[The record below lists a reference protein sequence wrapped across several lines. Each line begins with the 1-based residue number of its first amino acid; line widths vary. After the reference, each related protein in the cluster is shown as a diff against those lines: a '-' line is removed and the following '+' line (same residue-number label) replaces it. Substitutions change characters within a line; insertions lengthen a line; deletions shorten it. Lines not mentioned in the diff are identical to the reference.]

1 MNLEIFKNED
11 IGEIRTLMENG
22 EIWFI
27 AKDIS
32 NILEYSETSVMLR
45 RLDDDESIKIEPT
58 KLVGANSMA
67 RSTTVINESG
77 LYNAIIGSKKPEAK
91 AFKKWITSEVIP
103 SIRKN
108 GGYIIEKENDT
119 PEEIMARALIVAQE
133 TLKRRGERIKALEI
147 KAEEDEPLVT
157 FANGVANTSDAID
170 IGTFSKLVNDENINV
185 GRNKLFK
192 FLRDNKFLMKK
203 NIPYQKY
210 IDNGYFKTV
219 EQVFKTPYGDK
230 LNVKT
235 LITGVGQIKIINK
248 LKEEFGVILKE
259 ES

>member
-1 MNLEIFKNED
+1 MNLEIFKNEEFGN
-11 IGEIRTLMENG
+11 IGIVKHNG
-22 EIWFI
+22 
-27 AKDIS
+27 K
-32 NILEYSETSVMLR
+32 EYF
-45 RLDDDESIKIEPT
+45 D
-58 KLVGANSMA
+58 ANSVA
-67 RSTTVINESG
+67 KCLGYTRPNDIIRDKCKGTLESSTLKNNGGYPLKIIPEG
-77 LYNAIIGSKKPEAK
+77 DLYRLIISSQLPSVEKFERWM
-91 AFKKWITSEVIP
+91 FDEVIP
-103 SIRKN
+103 SIRKH
-108 GGYIIEKENDT
+108 GGYLIEKENDT

-157 FANGVANTSDAID
+157 FANRVANTSDAID
-170 IGTFSKLVNDENINV
+170 IGTFSKLVNDENIDV
-185 GRNKLFK
+185 GRNKLFD
-192 FLRDNKFLMKK
+192 FLRSNKYLMKK

-210 IDNGYFKTV
+210 IDNGYFKTI